1 MSIGLVIT
9 GIVIVYIVLTLKK
22 YKDAND
28 VGSKSM
34 SEWINTLQNSNAKQ
48 REKMSHSLILFSG
61 KALEQEGVLP
71 KNGLRNGI
79 ILNREVSKP
88 NFIVLV
94 CEEATTLDSFSIDL
108 RERALDST
116 DARKYFSY
124 CLVLILSAR
133 GPQGLSNIAFKS
145 RYPIDG
151 FSIR

>member
-1 MSIGLVIT
+1 MSIGLVVA
-9 GIVIVYIVLTLKK
+9 GIVVYIVLTLKK
-22 YKDAND
+22 YKYAND

-34 SEWINTLQNSNAKQ
+34 SEWCDILENSNAKQ
-48 REKMSHSLILFSG
+48 REQMSHSLILFSG
-61 KALEQEGVLP
+61 KTLEKEGVLP

-94 CEEATTLDSFSIDL
+94 CEEAANLDSFDIEY
-108 RERALDST
+108 RERALDAT
-116 DARKYFSY
+116 NARYYFSY
-124 CLVLILSAR
+124 CLTLILAAR
-133 GPQGLSNIAFKS
+133 GPHGLTNIAFKS